1 MSFRLFFGFHWRDS
15 PENSNLA
22 MYTHELWKVQVW
34 LRMANSKGQ
43 FIWRAMW
50 LRCISASVGGIF
62 LNIHSS
68 KYPRIHYKQCKC
80 LSHRLLINSTLLG
93 DACAFSDTSR
103 PPLEGLSWK
112 FTPHTF
118 HECAT
123 YTESFVS
130 IDRKLR
136 QLYWQNKVLLG
147 LYISFRWRDFP
158 ET

>member
-1 MSFRLFFGFHWRDS
+1 MSYERCKFGCEWPIVKDSLFEEQCDFAVSRLPLEGFSWI
-15 PENSNLA
+15 
-22 MYTHELWKVQVW
+22 
-34 LRMANSKGQ
+34 
-43 FIWRAMW
+43 FIPRN
-50 LRCISASVGGIF
+50 IHVSTTNSASV
-62 LNIHSS
+62 
-68 KYPRIHYKQCKC
+68 
-80 LSHRLLINSTLLG
+80 SHRLLINSTLLG